1 MPQATDHTNKDVSI
15 EDLPDAAAAPEE
27 QQELVSPPGMVM
39 RSGKKKRRRSR
50 ETSGLTPDRELTA
63 KKRSRAGAAHA
74 TKKARP
80 ADETNGNANE
90 EEHRA
95 EESLEDNTGDE
106 EMEDDDDDDDMGD
119 EGEEGEVL
127 AVEPHPQVHD
137 AAAAAAVNSAAWSHV
152 VEDAPAVAPGVTD
165 DSLLVSAKIAPAQN
179 LRLPSEQTP
188 GKWAISANQPPDT
201 PYDNRYQ
208 GLLVHDE
215 IHQVIEPPPDI
226 SPVPDSLLHVNDA
239 SMPDEP
245 QVTTPV
251 RRLFRTIRS
260 TIKDIIVPSAA
271 DLDLD
276 DDDMSE
282 QSFFAYRPHFWF
294 AVIVLLQGLCFQF
307 YLNPVLTTM
316 YEMTS
321 DSILWYKGIIGIEPT
336 VIQNITEVEVIVPV
350 PSPPKKVT
358 KIVETQVADD
368 SASAIDDT
376 EVVQHIEKLAGAKD
390 DYINTISTMVKEK
403 ATIEN
408 HLDEVKLALM
418 DKEASLKAWDAA
430 LSDAELEIN
439 VLLDTPPIDI
449 PKVVKKRN
457 VMPVLQKLKAAARM
471 DVHAE
476 VVTAEVPMW
485 EVVSSS
491 GCPQPPSS
499 DNDRFITRTDAEEG
513 NAKLK
518 ATAQETMKETIQD
531 SEVEETIKD
540 WVQDE
545 LEHTELAVTSDEIVE
560 SGDADGEDMGLVIG
574 VTGNEAKKIIDERLD
589 ASVSDTVGLLDVA
602 AKYNGAEV
610 IRRGARATTP
620 SLVQSLPILNRL
632 MAATKLRFYGHGP
645 DAALTPTIPPDALGQ
660 CWSFEN
666 ISKSRNPRWN
676 SVHKRD
682 KANGKYASLTVK
694 LAKATTV
701 KRVIIEHN
709 AAPEKKD
716 SSAIMDFR
724 VIGFADGKASGNPIH
739 LGAFRYEK
747 EGSASQEFQV
757 TEAND
762 HLQSI
767 TLAIDSTYSKD
778 YACLYRF
785 RVLEN

>member
-1 MPQATDHTNKDVSI
+1 MPQATEHTNNDGSI
-15 EDLPDAAAAPEE
+15 EDLPDAAAVPEE

-50 ETSGLTPDRELTA
+50 ETSGLTPEQELTA
-63 KKRSRAGAAHA
+63 KKRSRAGATHA

-80 ADETNGNANE
+80 AEEKDGDTNE
-90 EEHRA
+90 EEHRG
-95 EESLEDNTGDE
+95 EEYLDDNTGDE
-106 EMEDDDDDDDMGD
+106 EMEDDDDDDGMGND
-119 EGEEGEVL
+119 GEEGEVFG
-127 AVEPHPQVHD
+127 VEPQPQVH
-137 AAAAAAVNSAAWSHV
+137 ASVNSVALSHV
-152 VEDAPAVAPGVTD
+152 VEATTDVAPGFPD
-165 DSLLVSAKIAPAQN
+165 DVLPVPTKVAPAQN

-188 GKWAISANQPPDT
+188 GKWAIPANQLPDT
-201 PYDNRYQ
+201 PYDNHCQ

-215 IHQVIEPPPDI
+215 IQEEVIEPPPEI
-226 SPVPDSLLHVNDA
+226 SPVPDSLLHMNDT

-358 KIVETQVADD
+358 KIVETHVTD
-368 SASAIDDT
+368 SAPAIDDT
-376 EVVQHIEKLAGAKD
+376 KVVQHIEKLAGAKD
-390 DYINTISTMVKEK
+390 DYVNTISTMVKEK
-403 ATIEN
+403 EKIEN
-408 HLDEVKLALM
+408 DLDEVRLALM
-418 DKEASLKAWDAA
+418 DKEDSLKAWDAA
-430 LSDAELEIN
+430 LSEAELEVN
-439 VLLDTPPIDI
+439 VLLESPPIDV
-449 PKVVKKRN
+449 PKVVKERD
-457 VMPVLQKLKAAARM
+457 VVPVLQKLKAAALM
-471 DVHAE
+471 YMNTD
-476 VVTAEVPMW
+476 VVTAQVPMW

-499 DNDRFITRTDAEEG
+499 DNDRFITTADAEEG
-513 NAKLK
+513 NAKLN
-518 ATAQETMKETIQD
+518 AAAQETVQQTIQD
-531 SEVEETIKD
+531 SEIEETIKD

-545 LEHTELAVTSDEIVE
+545 LEQTELAVSDVERDEIVE

-589 ASVSDTVGLLDVA
+589 ASLSDTVGLLDVA

-676 SVHKRD
+676 SVYKRD
-682 KANGKYASLTVK
+682 KANGRYASLTVK
-694 LAKATTV
+694 LAKATPV

-709 AAPEKKD
+709 ASPEKKE

-724 VIGFADGKASGNPIH
+724 VVGFADGKARGNPIH
-739 LGAFRYEK
+739 LGAFRYDK
-747 EGSASQEFQV
+747 EGSASQEFQL
-757 TEAND
+757 TDAND

-767 TLAIDSTYSKD
+767 TLAIDSTHSKD

>member
-1 MPQATDHTNKDVSI
+1 MIQKLSNILRNWQVPKTIT
-15 EDLPDAAAAPEE
+15 
-27 QQELVSPPGMVM
+27 
-39 RSGKKKRRRSR
+39 
-50 ETSGLTPDRELTA
+50 LTP
-63 KKRSRAGAAHA
+63 
-74 TKKARP
+74 
-80 ADETNGNANE
+80 
-90 EEHRA
+90 
-95 EESLEDNTGDE
+95 
-106 EMEDDDDDDDMGD
+106 
-119 EGEEGEVL
+119 
-127 AVEPHPQVHD
+127 
-137 AAAAAAVNSAAWSHV
+137 
-152 VEDAPAVAPGVTD
+152 
-165 DSLLVSAKIAPAQN
+165 
-179 LRLPSEQTP
+179 
-188 GKWAISANQPPDT
+188 
-201 PYDNRYQ
+201 
-208 GLLVHDE
+208 
-215 IHQVIEPPPDI
+215 
-226 SPVPDSLLHVNDA
+226 
-239 SMPDEP
+239 
-245 QVTTPV
+245 
-251 RRLFRTIRS
+251 F
-260 TIKDIIVPSAA
+260 
-271 DLDLD
+271 
-276 DDDMSE
+276 
-282 QSFFAYRPHFWF
+282 
-294 AVIVLLQGLCFQF
+294 
-307 YLNPVLTTM
+307 
-316 YEMTS
+316 
-321 DSILWYKGIIGIEPT
+321 
-336 VIQNITEVEVIVPV
+336 
-350 PSPPKKVT
+350 
-358 KIVETQVADD
+358 
-368 SASAIDDT
+368 
-376 EVVQHIEKLAGAKD
+376 
-390 DYINTISTMVKEK
+390 STMVKEK

-449 PKVVKKRN
+449 PKVVKTRN

-491 GCPQPPSS
+491 GCPQPRRVMTIVSS
-499 DNDRFITRTDAEEG
+499 QERTLKKG

-518 ATAQETMKETIQD
+518 ATAQETVKETIQD
-531 SEVEETIKD
+531 SEIEETIKD

-545 LEHTELAVTSDEIVE
+545 LEHTELAVASDEIVE

-747 EGSASQEFQV
+747 KEIPPRNSMLP
-757 TEAND
+757 TPM
-762 HLQSI
+762 
-767 TLAIDSTYSKD
+767 TTYSPSHLLLIAHTARTMHAYTVSVCWKTNTVRAS
-778 YACLYRF
+778 YHTHHR
-785 RVLEN
+785 